1 MTDKKFKKNCV
12 VYCCHRKGK
21 ITTMLDR
28 EAEVILEGLLETGGN
43 MISMDI
49 QEIYRP
55 FTSIFLPNPH
65 VERVSK
71 LVNREI
77 AIFIQDEKNPWQKY
91 NPKILDIIEKF
102 WVEMCKEEDGT
113 ERFEIAKRDFY
124 RFIGEV
130 NAVKHVAIHLQVNY
144 VNADRFNL
152 LQ

>member
-1 MTDKKFKKNCV
+1 MKEELKEDCI

-21 ITTMLDR
+21 IKAILSRD
-28 EAEVILEGLLETGGN
+28 VKVLLEGLLETGGN
-43 MISMDI
+43 MISMGI
-49 QEIYRP
+49 QEVYRP
-55 FTSIFLPNPH
+55 FESIFLPSQK
-65 VERVSK
+65 VEHVSK

-102 WVEMCKEEDGT
+102 WVTMCKEEET

-124 RFIGEV
+124 RFMGEV
-130 NAVKHVAIHLQVNY
+130 NAVKYTAKHLTVNY
-144 VNADRFNL
+144 VNPDSFNL